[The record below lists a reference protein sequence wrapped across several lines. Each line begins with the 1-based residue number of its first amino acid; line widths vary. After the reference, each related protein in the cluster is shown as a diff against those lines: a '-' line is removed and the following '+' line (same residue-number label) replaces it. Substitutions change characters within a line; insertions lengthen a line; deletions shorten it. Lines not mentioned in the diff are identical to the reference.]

1 MKKWFYLLAI
11 FILIGCKPTSYVPIE
26 HQTVITYKDSTIF
39 HQDTIHVSI
48 EKEAY
53 NYYSNLLDTLY
64 METQYAYST
73 AYIDTTNNL
82 LNGHISNKPI
92 DIPVVYKW
100 KEKIVTNDTTI
111 YQDRPIYIPD
121 QRTEKKLSIYKTIV
135 QALALVVIL
144 LAIPIII
151 TIIKKFK

>member
-1 MKKWFYLLAI
+1 
-11 FILIGCKPTSYVPIE
+11 
-26 HQTVITYKDSTIF
+26 
-39 HQDTIHVSI
+39 
-48 EKEAY
+48 
-53 NYYSNLLDTLY
+53 

-82 LNGHISNKPI
+82 LNGHISNKPV

>member
-1 MKKWFYLLAI
+1 MKKWFYILAI

-26 HQTVITYKDSTIF
+26 HKTVISYKDSTIF

-53 NYYSNLLDTLY
+53 NYYSSLLDTLY
-64 METQYAYST
+64 METNYAYST

-92 DIPVVYKW
+92 DIPVIYEW
-100 KEKIVTNDTTI
+100 RDRIITNDTTI
-111 YQDRPIYIPD
+111 YKDIPMYIEQMPKAKEIELL
-121 QRTEKKLSIYKTIV
+121 TYKHINRV
-135 QALALVVIL
+135 LG
-144 LAIPIII
+144 III
-151 TIIKKFK
+151 IGLGIIVIIQRIRK